1 MQQMTEAENN
11 RCKVKEMLSDMKE
24 VDIRTVDTSTLKDIS
39 DVVIDQE
46 KPVTEKIASYI
57 DQIGNPYCYKSHG
70 VVAKINFAGERRL
83 EDCIQNCMN
92 V

>member
-1 MQQMTEAENN
+1 MITVVAVCILLWIVVICM
-11 RCKVKEMLSDMKE
+11 CVYE

-70 VVAKINFAGERRL
+70 VVVKINFAGERRL